1 MGEPTP
7 VEGRLPDVAVRAA
20 LGTSAAVH
28 VLDPDD
34 AGLQDGLGA
43 LLHFADQEVTR

>member
-1 MGEPTP
+1 MGESLP

-28 VLDPDD
+28 VVDP
-34 AGLQDGLGA
+34 ASSTGLREGLGA
-43 LLHFADQEVTR
+43 LLRLPAA